1 MTPVRNLSCTSG
13 DHDGQLDL
21 AWDRNE
27 GASSYEYQTTANPMD
42 PASWTTRGS
51 VTQSKVTLSGLTSGQ
66 RSYVRVRAIGPLGPG
81 PLERRGEQDGAVSG
95 A

>member
-1 MTPVRNLSCTSG
+1 MTQVKNLSCTSG
-13 DHDGQLDL
+13 DNDGQLDL

-27 GASSYEYQTTANPMD
+27 GAGSYEYQATANPMD

-66 RSYVRVRAIGPLGPG
+66 RSYVRVRAIGPLGRG
-81 PLERRGEQDGAVSG
+81 PWSDEASKMVP
-95 A
+95 